1 MFILTLA
8 WKNLWRNRMR
18 SLITIAAIF
27 FAVLLSVLMSS
38 LKTGI
43 FENLIKNVVGFYT
56 GYIQIHQTGY
66 WNDQLLD
73 NAFELNPVLEKKIHT
88 NKHIAN
94 YAPRLESFA
103 LASSSETTKG
113 CMVIGIDPEVEN
125 KITALA
131 SRMIQG
137 KYINA
142 DEPGILIAEG
152 LLKRIKLGLNDT
164 LVFIGQGFHGSM
176 AAGKYPIKGVVQ
188 FGSPDLND
196 KVIYMPIRFAQEMYG
211 AEGHATSFVVA
222 LNNIN
227 NLTQTANML
236 SKDLGKDYE
245 VMTWEQMLPDIKQHI
260 GADTQNMLF
269 VQAILYLLISFG
281 IFGTLLMM
289 MAERKFELGM
299 LLAIGMKKTKLAFL
313 LLTESIL
320 TVFIGCI
327 LGILTSIPLVYYFYK
342 RPIRITGEAAKAYE
356 QFGFEA
362 IFPTSLHYTNF
373 VSQGVIILIIG
384 LLLSLYPVFVVYKL
398 DPVNAMKK

>member
-1 MFILTLA
+1 MFILILA

-18 SLITIAAIF
+18 SFITIAAIF
-27 FAVLLSVLMSS
+27 FAVLLSVLTSS

-43 FENLIKNVVGFYT
+43 FDNLIKNVVGFYT
-56 GYIQIHQTGY
+56 GYIQIHQSGY

-73 NAFELNPVLEKKIHT
+73 NAFELSPALEEKIRT
-88 NKHIAN
+88 NKNIAY
-94 YAPRLESFA
+94 YAPRLASFA
-103 LASSSETTKG
+103 LASSGETTKG
-113 CMVIGIDPEVEN
+113 CMVIGIDPVAEN

-131 SRMIQG
+131 SRMVQG
-137 KYINA
+137 KYLNPEA
-142 DEPGILIAEG
+142 SGILIAEG
-152 LLKRIKLGLNDT
+152 LLKRTKLKLNDT

-176 AAGKYPIKGVVQ
+176 AAGKYPIKGVIH

-196 KVIYMPIRFAQEMYG
+196 KVVYMPIRFAQEMYG
-211 AEGHATSFVVA
+211 AEGRATSFVLA
-222 LNNIN
+222 LNNTD
-227 NLTQTANML
+227 NLNQIANTL
-236 SKDLGKDYE
+236 SKNLGKDYE

-260 GADTQNMLF
+260 GGDSQNMLF
-269 VQAILYLLISFG
+269 VQAVLYLLISFG

-289 MAERKFELGM
+289 MAERRFELGM
-299 LLAIGMKKTKLAFL
+299 LLAIGMKKNKLAIL

-320 TVFIGCI
+320 TVILGCV

-362 IFPTSLHYTNF
+362 IFPTSVHYSNF
-373 VSQGVIILIIG
+373 ISQGVIVLIIG
-384 LLLSLYPVFVVYKL
+384 LLLSLYPVFVVYQL